1 MPSTPTPDGGAFG
14 VPGLISVIIP
24 VLDQQDFICDALASL
39 ANQQLGG
46 RQLEV
51 LLIDDAST
59 DATTVLATGF
69 HTLLPGLR
77 IINHGT
83 TRGVSTAR
91 NTGLEHATGEFIT
104 FLDPDDWLGPEQLRL
119 LAQGLEDLG
128 VDFVRC
134 DHVRVTGHKR
144 ELHRA
149 PQARRSTRIDPA
161 RDIAPIHTA
170 SMIDYP
176 FVWAGMYRAEVLAA
190 AAPRFKD
197 SLRTCEDREW
207 FWRLCLNT
215 ESYAVLDA
223 PGIFYRRGV
232 PGSLTGILDERQLD
246 FLPAYTSILSV
257 ATDACAPTGHGAKAM
272 RQFFAIACHHLAR
285 SEQFTPALRTR
296 LRAGTAKLLAEA
308 PPELVARSL
317 DQLDAPRRKI
327 LTGLRASL
335 SGRVA

>member
-1 MPSTPTPDGGAFG
+1 MPSTSTPTGSASG

-24 VLDQQDFICDALASL
+24 ALDQQDFIADALASL

-46 RQLEV
+46 RELEV

-59 DATTVLATGF
+59 DATAVLGAGF
-69 HTLLPGLR
+69 GAQLPGLR
-77 IINHGT
+77 IISHGT
-83 TRGVSTAR
+83 TLGVSAAR
-91 NTGLEHATGEFIT
+91 NTGLEHATGEFIA
-104 FLDPDDWLGPEQLRL
+104 FLDPDDWMGPEQLRL

-134 DHVRVTGHKR
+134 DHVRVSGTKR

-149 PQARRSTRIDPA
+149 PQARRNTTLDPVQ
-161 RDIAPIHTA
+161 DIAPIHTA

-176 FVWAGMYRAEVLAA
+176 FVWAGMYRTDVLAA

-207 FWRLCLNT
+207 FWRLCLNA

-232 PGSLTGILDERQLD
+232 PGSLTGIFDERQLD
-246 FLPAYTSILSV
+246 FLPAYASILSM
-257 ATDACAPTGHGAKAM
+257 ATEGCAEAGHGAKAM

-296 LRAGTAKLLAEA
+296 LRGGTAKLLAESPA
-308 PPELVARSL
+308 ELVARSL

-335 SGRVA
+335 SGQVA